1 MSRLKQKFGKFAKT
15 DLGGLV
21 IYSTLF
27 AMVPLG
33 GWGLHETLENDI
45 SETVTAAGDAQEQVY
60 LARINKVFEQR
71 SELSLLDKQVEAAV
85 NGGDPEQVA
94 HYTHAHAALLDEM
107 RTEGAHIAVDILSDD
122 VLEEQD
128 YRQLYLHHNK
138 LVSQGFTG
146 IQLPGVANEFDEARA
161 SINGQ
166 ELNKVEK
173 AQAVTDYL
181 KQDFYSGGEQFLM
194 LFAFIVLTALN
205 GSIVF
210 ADAMEGK
217 RSLRRRIAERWEKS
231 GPAQKGIR
239 H

>member
-1 MSRLKQKFGKFAKT
+1 MSSLKRKFGKFAKT
-15 DLGGLV
+15 NLGCVV

-45 SETVTAAGDAQEQVY
+45 SETVTSAGDAQEQVY
-60 LARINKVFEQR
+60 LERINNVLEQR

-85 NGGDPEQVA
+85 NGGEPEQVA
-94 HYTHAHAALLDEM
+94 HYTHAHATLLDELK
-107 RTEGAHIAVDILSDD
+107 TEGADIATDILSDD
-122 VLEEQD
+122 VLQEQD

-138 LVSQGFTG
+138 LVAQGLTD
-146 IQLPGVANEFDEARA
+146 IQLPGVASEFDEARA

-166 ELNKVEK
+166 ELKKVEK
-173 AQAVTDYL
+173 AQVVTDYL
-181 KQDFYSGGEQFLM
+181 KQDFYSGGEQILMMLAFL
-194 LFAFIVLTALN
+194 FLTAIN
-205 GSIVF
+205 GGIVF

-217 RSLRRRIAERWEKS
+217 RSMRHRIADRWEKS